1 MITLNALQPRTS
13 ACFLRS
19 WVVQLSWSSWLCYS
33 TLDFVDWARRL
44 LALPLLAWYP
54 SHLRCLIINR
64 SHDFVSLGDLVM
76 VGSWQLLPLGCFHE
90 FGRVEDPIGMIL
102 LAFLPVVRALL

>member
-1 MITLNALQPRTS
+1 M
-13 ACFLRS
+13 F
-19 WVVQLSWSSWLCYS
+19 
-33 TLDFVDWARRL
+33 DFVHWAWRL

-54 SHLRCLIINR
+54 AHLRCLIINR

-76 VGSWQLLPLGCFHE
+76 VWSWQLLPLGCFHE
-90 FGRVEDPIGMIL
+90 LGRVEDPIGMIL